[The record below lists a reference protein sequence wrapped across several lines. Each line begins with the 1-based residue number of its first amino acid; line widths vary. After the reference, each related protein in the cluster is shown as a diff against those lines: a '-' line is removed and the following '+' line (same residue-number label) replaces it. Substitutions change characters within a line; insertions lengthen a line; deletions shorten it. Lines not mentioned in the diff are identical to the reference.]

1 MSALGIFALVGEGK
15 KGKISLP
22 VKYYELSTLGV
33 YLQILCVVP
42 NLVFLAQKG
51 SFMINYDVISPPF

>member
-33 YLQILCVVP
+33 YLQILRVVP

-51 SFMINYDVISPPF
+51 SFMINYDVIPPSF